1 MERGAAAQVSWSADY
16 PLFALTLM
24 GDAQRLNSLDD
35 LWTSLLAVPGI
46 ESELESYVPMLQS
59 MVGEMVGSLTSVV
72 ARTEQLERLTE
83 HTLASGIDLDTQL
96 ADILGHADVPADVG
110 PSRPFANAVH
120 EACRVLREEAP
131 REIADITVK
140 LLRISEG
147 RYEPGDWGRRVKR
160 ALLIVAAA
168 AGVLAAISI
177 PGALVIP
184 VALSAGAGVVAVVS
198 SALVAWDSLPA
209 D

>member
-1 MERGAAAQVSWSADY
+1 MESGAAAQVSWSADSE
-16 PLFALTLM
+16 LFAFTLM

-35 LWTSLLAVPGI
+35 LWTSLLAVPSI
-46 ESELESYVPMLQS
+46 ESKLQSYLPMLQT
-59 MVGEMVGSLTSVV
+59 MVGEMVGSLTSVA

-83 HTLASGIDLDTQL
+83 RTIASGIDLDAQL
-96 ADILGHADVPADVG
+96 ADVLGQADVPADVG
-110 PSRPFANAVH
+110 PSRPFASAVH
-120 EACRVLREEAP
+120 EACRVLREETP
-131 REIADITVK
+131 REIADITAK

-147 RYEPGDWGRRVKR
+147 RYEPGDWGPKVKK

-168 AGVLAAISI
+168 AGLLVAVSV

-184 VALSAGAGVVAVVS
+184 VALSVGAGVVAVVS

-209 D
+209 N